1 MTMNKSAL
9 LITYPV
15 KHIASEAKSLAESAG
30 YSILRTVTQKHL
42 TRSKFGIGKGK
53 ADEVR
58 ELVKSLNIEYIIF
71 DEILKPTQQYN
82 LAKLCEIDTI
92 DREKLILE
100 IFRLRSNTEESRIQ
114 IKLAELH
121 YEAVR
126 IKEKVRLAKRGEQP
140 GFFGLGKYDADVHL
154 LDIRRRISILR
165 KKLLKEEKR
174 KLVQRAGR
182 ARSGFPT
189 VSIMGYTSVGKT
201 TLFNFLT
208 GESKLVGIEL
218 FTTLSTSSR
227 IVNVYGN
234 KVMFS
239 DTVGF
244 ISKLPAYMIDA
255 FKSTL
260 QELNFSNVILLVL
273 DISQSYEILK
283 KQLSSTFNVMIH
295 LGVSVAKIIY
305 VFNKVDL
312 VKSDEAMEK
321 CQQLGILNE
330 GNKNYVMISSKT
342 GLNVSVLLDV
352 VRSRI
357 FVNTV
362 KVEKNNVNRST

>member
-1 MTMNKSAL
+1 VNKSAL

-15 KHIASEAKSLAESAG
+15 NHIASEAKSLAESAG
-30 YSILRTVTQKHL
+30 YSILHTVTQKHL

-58 ELVKSLNIEYIIF
+58 ELVKSLNIDFVIF

-82 LAKLCEIDTI
+82 LARLCEIDII

-100 IFRLRSNTEESRIQ
+100 IFRLRSNTEESKIQ

-154 LDIRRRISILR
+154 LDIRRRISVLR

-174 KLVQRAGR
+174 KLLQRTSR
-182 ARSGFPT
+182 TRSGFPT
-189 VSIMGYTSVGKT
+189 VSIIGYTSVGKT

-227 IVNVYGN
+227 IVKINGN
-234 KVMFS
+234 QVMFS

-260 QELNFSNVILLVL
+260 QELIFSNIILLVL
-273 DISQSYEILK
+273 DISQSYEIIK
-283 KQLSSTFNVMIH
+283 KQLSSSFTVLIH
-295 LGVSVAKIIY
+295 LRVSNAKIIY
-305 VFNKVDL
+305 VFNKIDL
-312 VKSDEAMEK
+312 VNLEDAREK
-321 CQQLGILNE
+321 CQKLRLDESN
-330 GNKNYVMISSKT
+330 NNFVMVSSKT
-342 GLNVSVLLDV
+342 GMNVRVLLESI
-352 VRSRI
+352 RSKI
-357 FVNTV
+357 FVNMM
-362 KVEKNNVNRST
+362 KVDNN

>member
-1 MTMNKSAL
+1 MNKSAL
-9 LITYPV
+9 LITYPI
-15 KHIASEAKSLAESAG
+15 KHIASEATSLAESAG
-30 YSILRTVTQKHL
+30 YLILHTVTQKHL

-58 ELVKSLNIEYIIF
+58 ELVKSLNIEFVIF

-82 LAKLCEIDTI
+82 LARLCEIDII

-100 IFRLRSNTEESRIQ
+100 IFRLRSNTEESKIQ

-154 LDIRRRISILR
+154 LDIRRRISVLR

-174 KLVQRAGR
+174 KLLQRTSR

-189 VSIMGYTSVGKT
+189 VSIIGYTSVGKT

-208 GESKLVGIEL
+208 GESKMVGIEL

-227 IVNVYGN
+227 IVNINGN
-234 KVMFS
+234 QVMFS

-260 QELNFSNVILLVL
+260 QELIFSNIILLVL
-273 DISQSYEILK
+273 DISQSYEIIK
-283 KQLSSTFNVMIH
+283 KQLSSSFTVLIH
-295 LGVSVAKIIY
+295 LGVSNAKIIY
-305 VFNKVDL
+305 VFNKIDL
-312 VKSDEAMEK
+312 VNLEDAREK
-321 CQQLGILNE
+321 CQKLRLDESN
-330 GNKNYVMISSKT
+330 NNFVMVSSKT
-342 GLNVSVLLDV
+342 GMNVRVLLESI
-352 VRSRI
+352 RSKI
-357 FVNTV
+357 FVNMM
-362 KVEKNNVNRST
+362 KVDNN

>member
-1 MTMNKSAL
+1 MTVNRSAL

-15 KHIASEAKSLAESAG
+15 KHVASEAKSLAESAG
-30 YSILRTVTQKHL
+30 YSISCTVTQKHL

-58 ELVKSLNIEYIIF
+58 ERVKSSNIEYVIF

-82 LAKLCEIDTI
+82 LAKLCEIDII

-100 IFRLRSNTEESRIQ
+100 IFRLRSNTEESKIQ

-140 GFFGLGKYDADVHL
+140 GFFGLGKYDAEVHL
-154 LDIRRRISILR
+154 LDVRRRISVLR

-174 KLVQRAGR
+174 KLVQRTGR

-189 VSIMGYTSVGKT
+189 VSIIGYTSVGKT

-227 IVNVYGN
+227 IVNVNGK

-260 QELNFSNVILLVL
+260 QELIFSNVILLVL
-273 DISQSYEILK
+273 DISQSFEILR
-283 KQLSSTFNVMIH
+283 KQLASSYTVLIH

-312 VKSDEAMEK
+312 VKPDEAMEK
-321 CQQLGILNE
+321 CQQLGVLNE

-342 GLNVSVLLDV
+342 GMNVHTLLDV

-357 FVNTV
+357 FANMM
-362 KVEKNNVNRST
+362 KVDTS

>member
-1 MTMNKSAL
+1 M
-9 LITYPV
+9 
-15 KHIASEAKSLAESAG
+15 AESAG
-30 YSILRTVTQKHL
+30 YSISYTVTQKHL

-58 ELVKSLNIEYIIF
+58 ELVKSLNIEFVIF

-82 LAKLCEIDTI
+82 LARLCGIDII

-100 IFRLRSNTEESRIQ
+100 IFRLRSNTEESKIQ

-121 YEAVR
+121 YEGVR

-154 LDIRRRISILR
+154 LDIKRRISVLR
-165 KKLLKEEKR
+165 KKVLKEEKR
-174 KLVQRAGR
+174 KLVQRTGR

-189 VSIMGYTSVGKT
+189 VSLIGYTSVGKT

-227 IVNVYGN
+227 IVNVNGT
-234 KVMFS
+234 KMMFS

-255 FKSTL
+255 FRSTL
-260 QELNFSNVILLVL
+260 QELVFSNVILLIL
-273 DISQSYEILK
+273 DISQSYEILR
-283 KQLSSTFNVMIH
+283 KQLSSSFTVMIH

-305 VFNKVDL
+305 VFNKLDL
-312 VKSDEAMEK
+312 VRTDEAMEK
-321 CQQLGILNE
+321 YQQLGILNE
-330 GNKNYVMISSKT
+330 GNKNYVMVSSKT
-342 GLNVSVLLDV
+342 GMNVGVLLDV
-352 VRSRI
+352 IKSRI
-357 FVNTV
+357 FVNMM
-362 KVEKNNVNRST
+362 KVDKK

>member
-1 MTMNKSAL
+1 MYKSAL

-15 KHIASEAKSLAESAG
+15 KHIASEAHSLAESAG
-30 YSILRTVTQKHL
+30 YSILHTVTQKHL

-58 ELVKSLNIEYIIF
+58 ELVKSLNIDFVIF
-71 DEILKPTQQYN
+71 DEILKPTQHYN
-82 LAKLCEIDTI
+82 LAKLCEIDII

-100 IFRLRSNTEESRIQ
+100 IFRLRSNTEESKIQ

-154 LDIRRRISILR
+154 LDVRRRISVLR

-174 KLVQRAGR
+174 KLLQRTSR

-189 VSIMGYTSVGKT
+189 VSIIGYTSVGKT

-227 IVNVYGN
+227 IVNINGN
-234 KVMFS
+234 QVMFS

-260 QELNFSNVILLVL
+260 QELTFSNIILLVL
-273 DISQSYEILK
+273 DISQSYEIIR
-283 KQLSSTFNVMIH
+283 KQLSSTFTVLIH
-295 LGVSVAKIIY
+295 LGVSNAKIIY
-305 VFNKVDL
+305 VFNKIDL
-312 VKSDEAMEK
+312 VNLEDAREK
-321 CQQLGILNE
+321 CQQLGILDESNS
-330 GNKNYVMISSKT
+330 NFVIVSSKT
-342 GLNVSVLLDV
+342 GMNVPVLLESI
-352 VRSRI
+352 RSKI
-357 FVNTV
+357 FVNMM
-362 KVEKNNVNRST
+362 KVDNN

>member
-1 MTMNKSAL
+1 VNRPTI
-9 LITYPV
+9 LITYPA

-30 YSILRTVTQKHL
+30 YSVVRVVTQKHL

-58 ELVKSLNIEYIIF
+58 ELINSLNVEFVIF
-71 DEILKPTQQYN
+71 DEILKPSQQYN
-82 LAKLCEIDTI
+82 LAKLCETDII

-100 IFRLRSNTEESRIQ
+100 IFRLRSSNEESKIQ

-154 LDIRRRISILR
+154 LDIKRRISVLR
-165 KKLLKEEKR
+165 KKLIKEEKR
-174 KLVQRAGR
+174 KFLQRTGR

-189 VSIMGYTSVGKT
+189 VSIIGYTSVGKT
-201 TLFNFLT
+201 TLFNLLT
-208 GESKLVGIEL
+208 GETKLVGMEL

-227 IVNVYGN
+227 IVNIKGD
-234 KVMFS
+234 KIMFS

-260 QELNFSNVILLVL
+260 QELIFSNIILLVL
-273 DISQSYEILK
+273 DLSQSYEMLK
-283 KQLSSTFNVMIH
+283 KQLSSSFTVLIH
-295 LGVSVAKIIY
+295 LRVSIAKIIY
-305 VFNKVDL
+305 VFNKMDL
-312 VKSDEAMEK
+312 VNLEDARDKCEK
-321 CQQLGILNE
+321 LGILNQS
-330 GNKNYVMISSKT
+330 NKNAVMISSKS
-342 GLNVSVLLDV
+342 GMNVDVLLETIL
-352 VRSRI
+352 SKI
-357 FVNTV
+357 YLSMM
-362 KVEKNNVNRST
+362 KVDN